1 MNNIPIFIVNLKKD
15 SEKKEHMKKLC
26 KQYALD
32 CQFTDAVD
40 GKKLDQNELSEVYDS
55 KRAQKEY
62 GRKLSPGE
70 IGCTLSHK
78 EIYRKMVNEQ
88 IAQALIFEDDITFD
102 DRIHDALSSI
112 SNFPI
117 DWECVLL
124 HYHRNNPFA
133 KRYCISL
140 YDRQAVGKGLKIVRF
155 TELMHSTGA
164 YIINLAGAKKLF
176 ANLEEGMYK
185 PIDHYTGDEH
195 DVNLYGLHPRIVETD
210 AKIHLQSAILTER
223 NIARKSAL
231 EQAEK
236 TDGKESSIEKFR
248 KMLKRIG
255 LHTLF
260 KKINTKRLDM
270 LFYVKNFKMCL
281 TKPEKYR

>member
-26 KQYALD
+26 KHYVLD

-140 YDRQAVGKGLKIVRF
+140 YDRQVVGKGLKIVRF

-195 DVNLYGLHPRIVETD
+195 DINLYGLHPRIVETD

-260 KKINTKRLDM
+260 KKINAKRLDM